1 QWPSIQEALP
11 GYFVDYQEQG
21 EDKGSHTRWLD
32 RVIPDGTWSGN
43 IFDFFLKTSRKLTAD
58 LKVPFQLKGHFRQD
72 DTPLH
77 RALREA
83 LVNTLVHA
91 DYSDRASI
99 LIKKNSEG
107 FLFRNPGLMRVPTE
121 QALQGGESDC
131 RNQTLHQLFL
141 MINLGE
147 RAGSGLPKI
156 RQGWENNGGI
166 LHLSDAFEPYDQ
178 TRLEMLWE
186 AIEEGNAG
194 ETLGKRRGN
203 AGETPGKRRGN
214 AGETLGKRRENAGET
229 PGKTTEQILQLL
241 ATTPAMT
248 IPELATLLNRSKSA
262 VERAIRKLRQEE
274 KLKRIGPAKGGYWQ
288 IL

>member
-1 QWPSIQEALP
+1 MLLSNN
-11 GYFVDYQEQG
+11 F
-21 EDKGSHTRWLD
+21 
-32 RVIPDGTWSGN
+32 
-43 IFDFFLKTSRKLTAD
+43 IFLYHEL
-58 LKVPFQLKGHFRQD
+58 G
-72 DTPLH
+72 
-77 RALREA
+77 LREA

-91 DYSDRASI
+91 DYSERASI
-99 LIKKNSEG
+99 LIKKDPEG
-107 FLFRNPGLMRVPTE
+107 FLFRNPGLMRVPKE

-156 RQGWENNGGI
+156 RQGWESNGGT
-166 LHLSDAFEPYDQ
+166 LYLSDAFEPYDQ

-186 AIEEGNAG
+186 DIEE
-194 ETLGKRRGN
+194 KN

-214 AGETLGKRRENAGET
+214 AGET
-229 PGKTTEQILQLL
+229 PGKTTAQILQLL
-241 ATTPAMT
+241 AATPTMT
-248 IPELATLLNRSKSA
+248 IPELAALLNRSESA

-274 KLKRIGPAKGGYWQ
+274 KLKRVGPAKGGYWQ